1 MKVTGPARAAGA
13 MVLFV
18 GMSILIL
25 PNIAT
30 AADPSWRPAYDVAL
44 RWINFIILVAVIVK
58 YAREPIKDFLKLRKA
73 DVVSQ
78 IDQLDHEKERILE
91 EIKAAEKRG
100 IENQARFTE
109 LKKRLVAQGETRKQQ
124 LIQQAKQQ
132 STIMIEETRRKME
145 NRIVQAK
152 ANLKMELLDVAI
164 DQAIA
169 KLPGEITEGDN
180 QRFLDDYMHRL
191 HS

>member
-1 MKVTGPARAAGA
+1 MKVTGSGSAAGA
-13 MVLFV
+13 MLLFV

-25 PNIAT
+25 PNTAI
-30 AADPSWRPAYDVAL
+30 AADPSWRPYYDVAL

-58 YAREPIKDFLKLRKA
+58 YAREPIKDFFKHRKA
-73 DVVSQ
+73 DVASQ

-91 EIKAAEKRG
+91 QIKAAEKRG
-100 IENQARFTE
+100 IENQARLTE

-152 ANLKMELLDVAI
+152 ASLKMELLDLAI

-180 QRFLDDYMHRL
+180 QRLLDDYMHRL